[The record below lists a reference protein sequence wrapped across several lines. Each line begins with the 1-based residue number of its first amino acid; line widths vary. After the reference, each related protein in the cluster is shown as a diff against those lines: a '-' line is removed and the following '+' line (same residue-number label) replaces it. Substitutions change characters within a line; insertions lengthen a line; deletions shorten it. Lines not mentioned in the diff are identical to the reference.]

1 MKEFKE
7 RLAAK
12 AIMVCSLY
20 CVIATADYDKVTL
33 KCQEDHMSVDVET
46 SENFSGILYTRGS
59 FRKAEC
65 SYDAHT
71 GRNFQLNIPLKG
83 CNTKSENALY
93 TNVLV
98 LQHDDDLIIK
108 GDAAFKLVCDY
119 SPKVFTIRND
129 NEMVFTTNST
139 FTEAI
144 NNDPSFT
151 VSATIT
157 LVDPDPSAKS
167 ILKHKKASVSNT
179 TNIVVLT
186 HKREK
191 PFVKKI

>member
-1 MKEFKE
+1 MKELEE
-7 RLAAK
+7 RLSAK
-12 AIMVCSLY
+12 SIVVCSLFY
-20 CVIATADYDKVTL
+20 AIAMADYDKVTL

-46 SENFSGILYTRGS
+46 SEQFSGILYTRGS

-65 SYDAHT
+65 SFDAHT
-71 GRNFQLNIPLKG
+71 GRKFQLNIPLKG

-93 TNVLV
+93 TNVLI

-119 SPKVFTIRND
+119 SPKVFTVK
-129 NEMVFTTNST
+129 NEDEIVFTTNYT
-139 FTEAI
+139 AAEA
-144 NNDPSFT
+144 NKNDPSFT

-167 ILKHKKASVSNT
+167 VPKHKKASVSNT
-179 TNIVVLT
+179 TNVVVLT
-186 HKREK
+186 HDILKN
-191 PFVKKI
+191 KKKTL